1 MERCSLPFQG
11 VAEAA
16 LDCTHRTT
24 VIDQIDSSKL
34 ARFSL
39 HRVAWLILDCA
50 RSIIS
55 LEGRLDGLLLRVSNE
70 GLPRPRVARAKE
82 TV

>member
-1 MERCSLPFQG
+1 MPFFKG
-11 VAEAA
+11 VAEVARYCA
-16 LDCTHRTT
+16 YQAT

-39 HRVAWLILDCA
+39 HRVAWLILDCM

-55 LEGRLDGLLLRVSNE
+55 LEGRLDGLPLRVSNE
-70 GLPRPRVARAKE
+70 GLPTPRVARAKE